1 MPIFGQQTSDKPR
14 HPSSSWANWKN
25 WAFSAWNRETQVEE
39 EVTLPKEFIVI
50 AESYSIK
57 GFLQDKGW
65 VRSNEIYSFAKDPFT
80 VRSNSW
86 EVLYEWLWKEIKD
99 KVKALWLKI
108 TTNVHYIDPKETDV
122 LRTFCIK
129 WAASQEWM
137 NSFSNENRNAE
148 ANNTVTLKEVKEGK
162 TWSVKYTYPSFVV
175 VKPLTPEQKQLQQ
188 DWWQKLMDYKD
199 VVMNIEQEEEAPVAS
214 VDDLPFN

>member
-1 MPIFGQQTSDKPR
+1 MPIFGQTTSDKPR

-25 WAFSAWNRETQVEE
+25 GKFIAWNRETQAEE
-39 EVTLPKEFIVI
+39 EITLPKEFIVV

-57 GFLQDKGW
+57 WYLADKGGVW
-65 VRSNEIYSFAKDPFT
+65 SNEIYSFANDPFT
-80 VRSNSW
+80 VRSNTG
-86 EVLYEWLWKEIKD
+86 EILYEGLWKDIKD
-99 KVKALWLKI
+99 KVKALGLKI

-148 ANNTVTLKEVKEGK
+148 ANNTVTLKEVKDGK
-162 TWSVKYTYPSFVV
+162 TWSVKYTYPSFATVT
-175 VKPLTPEQKQLQQ
+175 PLTSEQRNLQQ
-188 DWWQKLMDYKD
+188 EWGAKLLTYKNE
-199 VVMNIEQEEEAPVAS
+199 VSEETEEAPVNKY
-214 VDDLPFN
+214 DTDELPF